1 MNQNQNQNQNLL
13 ILLCTYNCILHYY
26 NNFCVAAA
34 LRQERPP
41 RRGARRV
48 GEPTPQQSVN
58 VKLTGKQELCPHG
71 GFFGAPIYPRYS
83 VLFYVKFRIRHFS
96 NLSYHSG

>member
-1 MNQNQNQNQNLL
+1 MW
-13 ILLCTYNCILHYY
+13 I
-26 NNFCVAAA
+26 NFCVAAA

-58 VKLTGKQELCPHG
+58 VKLIGKQELCPHG
-71 GFFGAPIYPRYS
+71 GFSGALYTPGI
-83 VLFYVKFRIRHFS
+83 
-96 NLSYHSG
+96 LSYDGTPNPESL